1 MSEPVNSKTRKRK
14 KERKPSSGRVKDDT
28 VAGPQLDELEAL
40 RLQNAAYEAENEEI
54 RKILGDE
61 YVPAEN
67 CDAGLEAST
76 YHESFDTLPSWDKKT
91 RVERALELNRR
102 LQSRVHLLL
111 KTIDQSSESHDT
123 IEKMVDFAV
132 VQKKKRKKE
141 SAHVHSR
148 SEYTGKSWF
157 WASSSGLIGC
167 QDIPKYNGV
176 HNLLFIAEHL
186 PLVFRSGV
194 WSGEEKEGLKKGV
207 EEVAKERMTNE
218 MIAKVDT
225 IEDFDILQRPLRSL
239 TLDSPQI
246 LHIAETFSEEEWS
259 LVASR
264 HVQTRTGNECLL
276 QWNNR
281 INPLLKTTE
290 FDSNEKDALKSYV
303 AQYGENAW
311 ETIAKLLPGRTPL
324 DCLKE
329 YKKSRAE
336 TKEYRNIIWTDEN
349 MENLQNLVLKHGQ
362 AWKKIESEFGGD
374 WSAEKL
380 MFIWRKHLQGTG
392 GGKVAPKKGPWSQ
405 EEDNILIK
413 AVAISGKEWSKIAR
427 LVPGRTEIQCRERYV
442 NHLDPNVRNAVPFT
456 DEENMI
462 IESEVPKYEGGRISW
477 SKIAKLLPGRTDRQC
492 RKAFEK
498 LSRKKARKN
507 E

>member
-1 MSEPVNSKTRKRK
+1 
-14 KERKPSSGRVKDDT
+14 
-28 VAGPQLDELEAL
+28 
-40 RLQNAAYEAENEEI
+40 
-54 RKILGDE
+54 
-61 YVPAEN
+61 
-67 CDAGLEAST
+67 
-76 YHESFDTLPSWDKKT
+76 
-91 RVERALELNRR
+91 
-102 LQSRVHLLL
+102 
-111 KTIDQSSESHDT
+111 
-123 IEKMVDFAV
+123 
-132 VQKKKRKKE
+132 
-141 SAHVHSR
+141 
-148 SEYTGKSWF
+148 
-157 WASSSGLIGC
+157 
-167 QDIPKYNGV
+167 
-176 HNLLFIAEHL
+176 
-186 PLVFRSGV
+186 
-194 WSGEEKEGLKKGV
+194 
-207 EEVAKERMTNE
+207 
-218 MIAKVDT
+218 
-225 IEDFDILQRPLRSL
+225 
-239 TLDSPQI
+239 
-246 LHIAETFSEEEWS
+246 
-259 LVASR
+259 
-264 HVQTRTGNECLL
+264 
-276 QWNNR
+276 
-281 INPLLKTTE
+281 
-290 FDSNEKDALKSYV
+290 
-303 AQYGENAW
+303 
-311 ETIAKLLPGRTPL
+311 LLPGRTPL

-329 YKKSRAE
+329 YKKSRVE

-349 MENLQNLVLKHGQ
+349 MKNLQNLVLKHGQ

-374 WSAEKL
+374 WGAEKL